1 MIEKNEK
8 ELKEEILN
16 NKKILLD
23 LISKNKNLKNEL
35 NLLNKILD
43 NLMEKK
49 IISNVINN
57 FTITLKTLSKKNIT
71 LEVKENDTI
80 EEIKKKYLL
89 KEGTPINKQRYF
101 FQNEMLEDNKT
112 LKDYNI
118 KENSINNIT
127 IFK

>member
-23 LISKNKNLKNEL
+23 LVSKNKNLKNEL

-49 IISNVINN
+49 LFPMLLII
-57 FTITLKTLSKKNIT
+57 
-71 LEVKENDTI
+71 
-80 EEIKKKYLL
+80 LL
-89 KEGTPINKQRYF
+89 
-101 FQNEMLEDNKT
+101 LH
-112 LKDYNI
+112 
-118 KENSINNIT
+118 
-127 IFK
+127 